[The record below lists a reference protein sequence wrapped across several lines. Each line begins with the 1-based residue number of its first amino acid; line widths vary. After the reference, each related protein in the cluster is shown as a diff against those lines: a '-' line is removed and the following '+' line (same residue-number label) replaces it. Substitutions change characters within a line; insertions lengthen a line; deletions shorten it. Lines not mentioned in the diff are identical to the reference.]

1 MKSHGAEWWRGSDT
15 APSKR
20 FWICYKVAEC
30 YFNVWA
36 DWFSHIQLLQVTP
49 GTTSEAVHETV
60 TIVSLEKLEI
70 AFLSLFI
77 TVKQFSFCVL
87 EHILT
92 VKTGELCKSGVLCQQ
107 RQQQHCPQEMKC
119 LKATILHS
127 VTFVSGVGLSECWQ
141 RYRNA
146 GIMLLV
152 LLVLLFLPLASRVGL
167 VVILIGFFPRKWCNT
182 GQSLVWLWSSKDW
195 CYAWP
200 HRILQSKATSKALH
214 HARETSSLEKDFSPR
229 MDRHVVDV
237 VWIE

>member
-167 VVILIGFFPRKWCNT
+167 VVILIGFFPENDAT
-182 GQSLVWLWSSKDW
+182 LDSLWFDFGHQKTDVTLDLIEYYNPK
-195 CYAWP
+195 P
-200 HRILQSKATSKALH
+200 HQKHYTMPERHPPLRRI
-214 HARETSSLEKDFSPR
+214 SLPGWTD
-229 MDRHVVDV
+229 M
-237 VWIE
+237 